1 MQISIRLI
9 PPKQRSDSTT
19 ASVTRPP
26 ALATV
31 RISTPSPS
39 AAMDTTVRNV
49 AVCSIGATAMVGTD
63 PIDQSFVRDL
73 ADDERGQALV
83 RSMITLSHDLGY
95 LVVAEGVETA
105 AAAAI
110 LAELEC
116 EEAQGYYFARPMEE
130 EALRLWLVASP

>member
-26 ALATV
+26 ALETV

-83 RSMITLSHDLGY
+83 QSMITLSHDLGY

-110 LAELEC
+110 LAD
-116 EEAQGYYFARPMEE
+116 
-130 EALRLWLVASP
+130 

>member
-1 MQISIRLI
+1 
-9 PPKQRSDSTT
+9 
-19 ASVTRPP
+19 
-26 ALATV
+26 
-31 RISTPSPS
+31 
-39 AAMDTTVRNV
+39 MDTTVRNV

-83 RSMITLSHDLGY
+83 QSMITLSHDLGY

-110 LAELEC
+110 LADLEC
-116 EEAQGYYFARPMEE
+116 EEAQGYNFSRPMEE
-130 EALRLWLVASP
+130 EALRL

>member
-83 RSMITLSHDLGY
+83 QSMITLSHDLGY